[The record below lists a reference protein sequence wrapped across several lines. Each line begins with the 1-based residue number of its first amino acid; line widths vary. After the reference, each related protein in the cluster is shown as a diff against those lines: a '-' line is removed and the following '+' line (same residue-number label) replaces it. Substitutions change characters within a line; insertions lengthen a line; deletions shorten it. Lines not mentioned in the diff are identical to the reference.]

1 MPLKWLVAAYWCIAI
16 RPFSLGVFGQGLTLY
31 PWLTRTQEITSV
43 CLLSAGFK
51 GMSLGAQ
58 QEKVM
63 AKCYE
68 VGGVYVGFNS
78 SNQLFLK
85 FHNKINF

>member
-1 MPLKWLVAAYWCIAI
+1 MNFAFKVVGCSILVHSHTS
-16 RPFSLGVFGQGLTLY
+16 FFGVFGQGLTLY
-31 PWLTRTQEITSV
+31 PWLTSTQEITSV

-51 GMSLGAQ
+51 GMPLGAQ

-68 VGGVYVGFNS
+68 VGGAYVGFNS

-85 FHNKINF
+85 FS